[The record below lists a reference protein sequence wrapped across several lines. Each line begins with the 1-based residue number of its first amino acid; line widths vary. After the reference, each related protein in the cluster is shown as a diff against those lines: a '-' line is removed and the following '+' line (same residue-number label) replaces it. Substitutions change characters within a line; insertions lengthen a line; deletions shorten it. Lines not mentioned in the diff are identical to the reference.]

1 LYWISQQ
8 AAKIIAPKDTIVRKG
23 LASNGMRML
32 TDKHFCGT
40 FINPSGAIMGRTLLY
55 INKTVIE

>member
-8 AAKIIAPKDTIVRKG
+8 AAKIIALKDIIVRKG
-23 LASNGMRML
+23 LAPNGMRML

-40 FINPSGAIMGRTLLY
+40 FINLSGAIMGRTFLY
-55 INKTVIE
+55 ITKTVIE